1 MFYITKLLFYCS
13 MKINNKNS
21 ATSGRATK
29 KTELIK
35 LLDNYDI
42 NGALAWLVKQRRSIS
57 LVSSLLFTQN
67 QILRWRAIDVLG
79 KLSRIINKNN
89 NDSIRKLFNH
99 NFWMLNDESGN
110 VGWYAPETIGEVL
123 YNVPEFIDEF
133 GIMLP
138 SFIIEE
144 PFERGT
150 HWAIAR
156 VAEIKPEIFFKDFS
170 TILKSLEDSDPYIR
184 VFTIKATMLIDPL
197 NAKPKIE
204 KLAEDQE
211 KVELYNFTTGNMYQ
225 TTVAEYAKDY
235 LGN

>member
-1 MFYITKLLFYCS
+1 

-21 ATSGRATK
+21 ATSGRTTK

-42 NGALAWLVKQRRSIS
+42 NGTLAWLVKQRRSIS
-57 LVSSLLFTQN
+57 LLSSLLFTQD

-89 NDSIRKLFNH
+89 NDSIRKLLNH

-138 SFIIEE
+138 SYIIEE

-156 VAEIKPEIFFKDFS
+156 VAEIKPEVFLKDFS
-170 TILKSLEDSDPYIR
+170 TILKSLEDSDPYIK
-184 VFTIKATMLIDPL
+184 VFTVKAAILIDPL
-197 NAKPKIE
+197 NSKPKIE
-204 KLAEDQE
+204 KLTKDQE
-211 KVELYNFTTGNMYQ
+211 KVELYNFTTGNLYQ
-225 TTVAEYAKDY
+225 TTVAEFIKDY

>member
-1 MFYITKLLFYCS
+1 
-13 MKINNKNS
+13 MKNRKNNS
-21 ATSGRATK
+21 VTSERTTK

-57 LVSSLLFTQN
+57 LVSSLLFTQD
-67 QILRWRAIDVLG
+67 QILRWRAIEVLG
-79 KLSRIINKNN
+79 KLSGIINKNN
-89 NDSIRKLFNH
+89 NDFIRKLISH

-110 VGWYAPETIGEVL
+110 VGWYAPETIGEIL
-123 YNVPEFIDEF
+123 YNVHEFIDEF

-156 VAEIKPEIFFKDFS
+156 VAEIKPEVFFKDFS
-170 TILKSLEDSDPYIR
+170 TILKSLENSDPHIR
-184 VFTIKATMLIDPL
+184 VFSVKAAMLIDPL

-204 KLAEDQE
+204 KLAEDHE
-211 KVELYNFTTGNMYQ
+211 KVELYNFTTGNIYQ
-225 TTVAEYAKDY
+225 TTVAEFVKNYPE
-235 LGN
+235 N